1 MSTVSF
7 VLGFLA
13 RRVRAQWPLVLA
25 ILMGCLVV
33 VAAMTGAVLYPDAV
47 DQVGLQHTLA
57 QRKPEEL
64 HVQVSAYYL
73 PPRRDA
79 FDQTSRLMESALRRD
94 VPWFY
99 TDAIRSGISS
109 TFYMAQP
116 DASVPQD
123 QRPRAAVAYIAEP
136 TRHIK
141 VIRGAAPEAVRV
153 PAARGESGAAAEIQA
168 LAFQESAER
177 FGLDVGAEVTLLP
190 TWGTNEPPLRVRITG
205 IAERQSPADPFWTS
219 EAASA
224 MFQPKATYPHLAL
237 VTPQDTFLDAL
248 GRSYPDMTA
257 DYWWF
262 LPVNRTQVRPTNA
275 PRVRDGLEALNR
287 ELSVRVRRSRVVT
300 SLDRALNDY
309 STKREFSRV
318 PLALFTALVV
328 GAAMYYLVLAAS
340 VLLERQSS
348 ELALLRSRGAGL
360 RQLMAL
366 LAAQAVAVVLP
377 AALLGPPLALA
388 FVSLLGLAGPLA
400 AQTGGQPLPAA
411 LSSNVVTVAA
421 VGAALGFVVILTPAV
436 NAARRTTL
444 SLRAAQARPSGR
456 LMHHISL
463 DLILAAVA
471 LVLWLDLSQRGSF
484 LARRLFGQGP
494 VADALLLLAPAL
506 ALAAALAL
514 SLRLL
519 PLLLGALA
527 SLAQRLPSPAL
538 LLTLRYMAR
547 EPLLAT
553 GPLALLAIASAMLV
567 FAASFGATL
576 ERSYRDRAA
585 YEAGADLRVV
595 EMQSPSSGPSQPIMA
610 GLEPRHVGAEATSPA
625 LRERGAILTGGLGAS
640 FNILG
645 VDPGSIPD
653 VAYYRA
659 DFSPSS
665 LRAALPPLAATPVT
679 QGRALPRDARRL
691 GLWVRPAVSRP
702 DLSLFVRL
710 SDANGHVFSFP
721 LGNLGFR
728 EWRFMETDMTPRQ
741 REGARRPPM
750 TPVHPLSL
758 QAIYIASLREPGL
771 AEPGALFLDSLRVT
785 GDDGRETLVEGFEDL
800 SPWSVLE
807 NPSIPQKDFLPMSE
821 AIAREGVAAQLTW
834 GPGSP
839 TYARGIY
846 LGVVEAPLPVIAS
859 DAFLSNTGFRVG
871 DEPVL
876 AIRDVPIRAR
886 IVGRTALF
894 PTMYPEADDFLVAGL
909 EPLRERLNLKT
920 TSAEVLPD
928 ELWVRSSDP
937 ARVRASLQ
945 ALRQS
950 GTVGFSDIRERE
962 KLVTSYRLDPLIAA
976 GWAGMLVI
984 AFAAVLLVGATG
996 FVIYAAATAER
1007 RRTLFGVLRAVGFSP
1022 RQVRAMVWVDH
1033 GLVGLLGLAIGT
1045 ALGAGLG
1052 GFFLRFMEVT
1062 ERGGRVTPPF
1072 VLQVDWAALGIAYA
1086 ILGAVMGTAV
1096 GVASAAFMRQA
1107 VGRALRWTGG

>member
-7 VLGFLA
+7 VLGFLT
-13 RRVRAQWPLVLA
+13 RRIRAQWPLVLA

-57 QRKPEEL
+57 QRKPEDL
-64 HVQVSAYYL
+64 HIQVSAYYF

-99 TDAIRSGISS
+99 PDAIRSGISS
-109 TFYMAQP
+109 TFYMGEP
-116 DASVPQD
+116 GASASQD
-123 QRPRAAVAYIAEP
+123 QRPRATVAYIAEP
-136 TRHIK
+136 TRYIK
-141 VIRGAAPEAVRV
+141 IIRGKAAEVVRPSAEGEVQALVFQEAVG
-153 PAARGESGAAAEIQA
+153 P
-168 LAFQESAER
+168 
-177 FGLDVGAEVTLLP
+177 FGLDVGSQVTLQP

-224 MFQPKATYPHLAL
+224 MLQPKATYPHLAL
-237 VTPQDTFLDAL
+237 LTPRDTFLDAL

-275 PRVRDGLEALNR
+275 LRVRDGLEALNR
-287 ELSVRVRRSRVVT
+287 ELSVRVRRSRTVT

-348 ELALLRSRGAGL
+348 ELALLRSRGAGIW
-360 RQLMAL
+360 QLLAL
-366 LAAQAVAVVLP
+366 LAAQAVVVVLP
-377 AALLGPPLALA
+377 AAFLGPPLALA
-388 FVSLLGLAGPLA
+388 FVSLLGVAGPLA
-400 AQTGGQPLPAA
+400 EQTGGQPLPAA

-421 VGAALGFVVILTPAV
+421 VGAALVFLVILIPAV
-436 NAARRTTL
+436 SAARRTML
-444 SLRAAQARPSGR
+444 SLRAAQARPTGR

-463 DLILAAVA
+463 DLLLAAVA
-471 LVLWLDLSQRGSF
+471 LMLWLDLSQRGSF

-514 SLRLL
+514 ALRLL

-538 LLTLRYMAR
+538 LLGLRHLAR

-585 YEAGADLRVV
+585 YEAGADIRVV
-595 EMQSPSSGPSQPIMA
+595 EFQSPSSGPSQPIMA
-610 GLEPRHVGAEATSPA
+610 GVEHLDGAEATSPA
-625 LRERGAILTGGLGAS
+625 LRDRGAVLSGGLGAS

-645 VDPGSIPD
+645 VDPQSIAD
-653 VAYYRA
+653 VAYYRP

-665 LRAALPPLAATPVT
+665 LRATLPLLATTPTVR
-679 QGRALPRDARRL
+679 GRPLPRDAQRL
-691 GLWVRPAVSRP
+691 GLWVRPGVARA
-702 DLSLFVRL
+702 DLSLYVRL
-710 SDANGHVFSFP
+710 SDANGHVFSLP

-728 EWRFMETDMTPRQ
+728 EWRFLETDLTPRQ
-741 REGARRPPM
+741 REGARRPPL

-758 QAIYIASLREPGL
+758 QAIYIAPLREPGL
-771 AEPGALFLDSLRVT
+771 AEPGALFLDNLRVT
-785 GDDGRETLVEGFEDL
+785 NGGGQETLVDGFEDL

-807 NPSIPQKDFLPMSE
+807 NPSIPQKDFLAASE
-821 AIAREGVAAQLTW
+821 AIAREGLAAQITW

-839 TYARGIY
+839 IYARGIY
-846 LGVVEAPLPVIAS
+846 MGEDEAPLPVIAS
-859 DAFLSNTGFRVG
+859 DAFLSSTGFRIG

-876 AIRDVPIRAR
+876 AIGDVPIRAR
-886 IVGRTALF
+886 IMGRTTLF

-909 EPLRERLNLKT
+909 APLKERLNLKT
-920 TSAEVLPD
+920 TSAEVQPD
-928 ELWVRSSDP
+928 ELWVRSSNP

-945 ALRQS
+945 ALRES
-950 GTVGFSDIRERE
+950 GKADFRDIRERE
-962 KLVTSYRLDPLIAA
+962 KLVTSYRVDPLIAA

-984 AFAAVLLVGATG
+984 AFAAVLVVGATG
-996 FVIYAAATAER
+996 FVIYAVATAER
-1007 RRTLFGVLRAVGFSP
+1007 RRTLFGVLRALGFSP
-1022 RQVRAMVWVDH
+1022 VQVRAMVWVDH
-1033 GLVGLLGLAIGT
+1033 GLVGLLGLGIGT

-1062 ERGGRVTPPF
+1062 ERGGQVVPPF

-1086 ILGAVMGTAV
+1086 ILGAVIGTAV
-1096 GVASAAFMRQA
+1096 GVASATFMRRA